1 MRTLYREFISS
12 INVTIFSRRIS
23 SRRTMFLPFSGKSMR
38 ARQNAC
44 GCSRFL
50 SHRQSYRRGGSKS
63 RRERIDTYTKRDSVR
78 EAGGSRRPCKEEN
91 RKHDH
96 GISYNSRSRVL
107 LLPLCFAAFRS
118 REQRK
123 ASNESE
129 KELFYSVKY
138 RRRDRAAAFF
148 LATEEASGKRGECT
162 TTELRFRQV
171 RR

>member
-1 MRTLYREFISS
+1 MRTLYREFIPS
-12 INVTIFSRRIS
+12 INVAILSRRIS
-23 SRRTMFLPFSGKSMR
+23 SRRTMLLPFSGKSMR

-50 SHRQSYRRGGSKS
+50 SQSYRRGGSKS
-63 RRERIDTYTKRDSVR
+63 RRERIDTYTKRDPTR
-78 EAGGSRRPCKEEN
+78 EAGGSRRPCKEN

-148 LATEEASGKRGECT
+148 LATEEASGKRGERT

-171 RR
+171 RL